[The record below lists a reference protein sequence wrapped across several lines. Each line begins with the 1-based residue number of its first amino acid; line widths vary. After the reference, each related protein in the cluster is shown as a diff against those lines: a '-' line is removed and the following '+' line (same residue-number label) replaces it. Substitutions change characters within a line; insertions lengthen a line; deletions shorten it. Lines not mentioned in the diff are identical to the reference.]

1 MNYEVFKEID
11 KRKDKSQLVEDLSEL
26 RKKHEEV
33 KMILNSEKQYIEHFK
48 LVVEV
53 KDKTIETILKIND
66 DFLIE
71 NCKLRNTI
79 KKLSEK

>member
-33 KMILNSEKQYIEHFK
+33 KMILKSEKEYNEHFK

-66 DFLIE
+66 NFLIE